1 MTGVISMIHPIER
14 SLTALIIGGVLERH
28 PRLKIVSAEHDVAWI
43 AFFLHRIDKYAAR
56 GVSTI
61 KLPMKPSDYVKRQ
74 VYATFIN
81 DPVFMNL
88 LEFYPADNIMWSSD
102 YPHGQA
108 TFLGS
113 QDYVNERLS
122 KVPEP
127 DRRMIVRDK
136 AAKLYNLN

>member
-1 MTGVISMIHPIER
+1 MSLSLHILTGAKGTAGHESKVLNPNVKGVEFMTGVISMIHPIEK
-14 SLTALIIGGVLERH
+14 SLTALIIGGVLERY

-43 AFFLHRIDKYAAR
+43 SFFLYRIDKYAAR

-102 YPHGQA
+102 YPHG
-108 TFLGS
+108 
-113 QDYVNERLS
+113 
-122 KVPEP
+122 
-127 DRRMIVRDK
+127 
-136 AAKLYNLN
+136 